1 MHLPLLPKKKTL
13 YIYILV
19 TYNSKLLP
27 NNLKFSQLSHYF
39 FFSLHID
46 LKFLKL
52 SSILKTP
59 QFQLQLFLFSHSLK
73 FFFFS
78 SPCLKIY
85 IIASSSSFFLSLPL
99 SRFFIFIFLNSISNK
114 NYDIQDFFSCFIRF
128 KLMPLFT
135 IIEDIV
141 YIFCC
146 IKFIIKKNVPKQCLQ
161 VFECSF
167 NCLIVL
173 LNSSIDC
180 TLN

>member
-1 MHLPLLPKKKTL
+1 MIKKPNASVVITNKKKKTL
-13 YIYILV
+13 YIHILV

-73 FFFFS
+73 FFYFFFLS
-78 SPCLKIY
+78 MFKNIY
-85 IIASSSSFFLSLPL
+85 NSFFFFFFLSLPL

-114 NYDIQDFFSCFIRF
+114 NYDI
-128 KLMPLFT
+128 
-135 IIEDIV
+135 
-141 YIFCC
+141 
-146 IKFIIKKNVPKQCLQ
+146 
-161 VFECSF
+161 
-167 NCLIVL
+167 
-173 LNSSIDC
+173 
-180 TLN
+180 